1 MAAIGGGGCFLPL
14 LLRPGKGAGTSRA
27 EVDAGMTM
35 AEEEEAAAI

>member
-35 AEEEEAAAI
+35 AEEEEEAAI